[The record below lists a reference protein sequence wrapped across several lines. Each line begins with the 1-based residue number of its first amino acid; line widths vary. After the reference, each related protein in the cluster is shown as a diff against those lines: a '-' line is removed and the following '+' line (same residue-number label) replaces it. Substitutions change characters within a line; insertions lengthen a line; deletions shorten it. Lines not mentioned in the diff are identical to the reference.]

1 MSSVIFLLILSMLA
15 IFSLVVDTSFA
26 DVSIQISGD
35 GTPACE
41 QFNSCFTPS
50 NAKISTG
57 EKITWINSSPA
68 THSISS
74 GNPSDGPDGSFEF
87 NLNSSESVSFKFSSA
102 GQYQYFCMVH
112 PWEYGIITV
121 TENTNSNA
129 KPPAPQFYSTK
140 IILDPIPSTV
150 KQGDVIVF
158 SGILTTADEKYFIP
172 DRTIYIKDDVDFGSD
187 NIIST
192 VMTDKN
198 GRFSIKLDAVHRS
211 DGGSW
216 DFYAVFDGSDT
227 LGKSRSKTYSV
238 YIVESVAYQTKI
250 MLEKMPS
257 SVYVGDTIIFTGVLI
272 SDISPVENA
281 IVKIKADKTFR
292 SDDLLASGKTDSN
305 GYFSITW
312 TPSQDSLE
320 DELEIYAVFD
330 GDENYSESRSP
341 NQILNIQKHTTKITL
356 DPIPSNVNIGDI
368 VTFSGV
374 LQLEGR
380 SPEGAIVYIK
390 DEDPLGRDDLLT
402 TAIADSHGQ
411 FVGWWRVDQVDI
423 DDSPAEIYAVF
434 EGNEIYQKAKTCNS
448 SCSDTIP
455 LKILDKSI
463 DTSKIDDSKHLKLL
477 GTHWDHDN
485 IKVLVMVDPDNA
497 ETSKKYLNSVQNGAL
512 VWEQYLRTSFPNGK
526 WNVDVTVE
534 PNPITFLNKKYDVL
548 TTVTAKDDHLCEKHA
563 LGYAVPDRQRIWD
576 VIPIVVGTSNPCNPN
591 SPRSLNEVSS
601 TMAHE
606 FGHALGLEHAYNID
620 FDLMCS
626 GTCDRDY
633 LSASPSKL
641 DVKALGYI
649 YGEDGFEVPN
659 KKSNELSGMKFYGN
673 EKTSTTNSEI
683 NEPTTQESDQNSLD
697 VTEETYK
704 KIQIPNWIKVNA
716 KGWADGKI
724 TDADFVQGIEH
735 LIKQGMIR
743 ISETSPNSGSSQEIP
758 IWIKNMA
765 GWWADGYVSDEDF
778 VKGIEY
784 LVKEGI
790 IRIN

>member
-1 MSSVIFLLILSMLA
+1 MSSVIFLLILSIFA

-26 DVSIQISGD
+26 DASIQINGD

-41 QFNSCFTPS
+41 QSNSCFAPS

-74 GNPSDGPDGSFEF
+74 GNPSEGPNGYFEF
-87 NLNSSESVSFKFSSA
+87 NLNSGESITFEFSSA

-112 PWEYGIITV
+112 PWESGIITV
-121 TENTNSNA
+121 TENTNAN
-129 KPPAPQFYSTK
+129 PTAPQFYSTK
-140 IILDPIPSTV
+140 IILDPISSTV
-150 KQGDVIVF
+150 EPGDVIVF

-172 DRTIYIKDDVDFGSD
+172 DKTIYIKDDVDFGSD

-198 GRFSIKLDAVHRS
+198 GRFFIKQMGIPRS

-216 DFYAVFDGSDT
+216 DFYAVFEGSDT

-238 YIVESVAYQTKI
+238 HIVESVAYQNKI
-250 MLEKMPS
+250 MLEKIPS
-257 SVYVGDTIIFTGVLI
+257 LVYVGDTITFTGVLV
-272 SDISPVENA
+272 SDNSPIENA
-281 IVKIKADKTFR
+281 VVKIKDDDTFR
-292 SDDLLASGKTDSN
+292 SDDFLSSGKTNSN

-312 TPSQDSLE
+312 TAEQDSLE

-330 GDENYSESRSP
+330 GDESYSESRSP
-341 NQILNIQKHTTKITL
+341 NQILNIQKHATKITL
-356 DPIPSNVNIGDI
+356 DSVPSNVNIGDVI
-368 VTFSGV
+368 TFSGV
-374 LQLEGR
+374 LQLDGR
-380 SPEGAIVYIK
+380 SSEGAIVYIK
-390 DEDPLGRDDLLT
+390 DEDPFGSDDLLA
-402 TAIADSHGQ
+402 TAIADSKGQ

-434 EGNEIYQKAKTCNS
+434 EGNSIYNKAKTCNS
-448 SCSDTIP
+448 SCSNAIS

-463 DTSKIDDSKHLKLL
+463 DTSKMDDSKHLKLL

-497 ETSKKYLNSVQNGAL
+497 ETSKKYLNSVQTGAL

-534 PNPITFLNKKYDVL
+534 PNPIIFLDKKYDVL
-548 TTVTAKDDHLCEKHA
+548 TTVTVKDDYLCEKHA
-563 LGYAVPDRQRIWD
+563 LGYAIPDRQRMWD
-576 VIPIVVGTSNPCNPN
+576 IIPIVVGTSNPCNPN

-633 LSASPSKL
+633 NLASPSKL
-641 DVKALGYI
+641 NVKALGYI
-649 YGEDGFEVPN
+649 YGEDGFEIPN

-673 EKTSTTNSEI
+673 EKTSITNSEI
-683 NEPTTQESDQNSLD
+683 SEPTTQESDQNSLD

-716 KGWADGKI
+716 KWWAEGKI
-724 TDADFVQGIEH
+724 SDSDFVQGIEH

-743 ISETSPNSGSSQEIP
+743 ISETSSSSGSSQEIP
-758 IWIKNMA
+758 EWIKTNA
-765 GWWADGYVSDEDF
+765 GWWAEGFVSDEEF